1 MIFYATFFLYVGKKY
16 IYTLASLQFFPQCSS
31 NVSVLSLC
39 LKMEFVQ
46 QKCPSISAQFL
57 YFQKKI
63 KMVSPAPQGCH
74 DAINDLIFFFLNP
87 EQSRAFFF
95 QGLQY
100 TLNAIETANQDSRS
114 VLCDW
119 RPKAFIQ
126 RHKTKHMENLLE
138 SKQAAVVKLAFGDK
152 ICSI

>member
-95 QGLQY
+95 KDCNTPLMLLMKQQTRILRSLLFPGPYSVIGARKHLFSDTKQSIWKMYWNPHRLQ
-100 TLNAIETANQDSRS
+100 
-114 VLCDW
+114 W
-119 RPKAFIQ
+119 
-126 RHKTKHMENLLE
+126 
-138 SKQAAVVKLAFGDK
+138 
-152 ICSI
+152 